1 MRVIFHYQL
10 SLAWQFFAD
19 AFKKAFAKNT
29 LSILNTRCDKRNLW
43 MDFFC
48 YFGVTSCTSAAQ
60 NFCTF
65 FLLKKGT
72 RIVQRAILKE
82 ILFLCS
88 RKIFIV
94 SVHTVCV
101 YAHYNASRERESLF
115 CLRKSKERKEN
126 RFLKP
131 AKIWWILCERIFR
144 LPGLDMIAYMTR

>member
-1 MRVIFHYQL
+1 
-10 SLAWQFFAD
+10 
-19 AFKKAFAKNT
+19 
-29 LSILNTRCDKRNLW
+29 
-43 MDFFC
+43 MDFF
-48 YFGVTSCTSAAQ
+48 FAILESQAASRQ
-60 NFCTF
+60 LKIFVHF

-101 YAHYNASRERESLF
+101 YAHYNASREQEGLF

-131 AKIWWILCERIFR
+131 AKI
-144 LPGLDMIAYMTR
+144 